1 MTTRHPLGLAL
12 TIRAFPTLLKV
23 GLAEAVAYR
32 AEMVV
37 WMLTTT
43 MPLVNLALWHT
54 VAERGPIG
62 GFGQPQL
69 VAYFLASFVVRQ
81 LTGSWVV
88 WEMNS
93 EIRGGRLSM
102 RLLRPIHPL
111 FAYMAENL
119 AALPMR
125 IAMSVPIMVL
135 AWVLAGGERF
145 NHDPVVW
152 LYAIAATIGAWL
164 IMFLSMAIMG
174 SLAFFMESS
183 TSLVYVW
190 QALFFALSGYLFPLE
205 FLAKHA
211 PGVMNA
217 LHALPF
223 YYQNGFP
230 IELILGHHGRAAAVH
245 GLGVMGLYVLGL
257 FALLQLTW
265 RLGIRRWNA
274 FGA

>member
-1 MTTRHPLGLAL
+1 MSGRAGGLAL
-12 TIRAFPTLLKV
+12 TIRAFPTLLKI

-32 AEMVV
+32 AEMII
-37 WMLTTT
+37 WALTTT

-54 VAERGPIG
+54 VAARGPIG
-62 GFGQPQL
+62 GFGQPEL
-69 VAYFLASFVVRQ
+69 IAYFLASFVVRQ

-88 WEMNS
+88 WEMNG
-93 EIRGGRLSM
+93 EIRSGRLSM

-125 IAMSVPIMVL
+125 MAMSLPVLVL
-135 AWVLAGGERF
+135 AFFLAGASRF
-145 NHDPVVW
+145 NHDPAVW
-152 LYAIAATIGAWL
+152 LMALAAVVGAWM
-164 IMFLSMAIMG
+164 IMFLSMSIMG

-205 FLAKHA
+205 FLQTHA
-211 PGVMNA
+211 PRVMNA

-223 YYQNGFP
+223 YYQSGFP
-230 IELILGHHGRAAAVH
+230 IELILGHHGRTAALH
-245 GLGVMGLYVLGL
+245 GLGVMALYVAGLYGL
-257 FALLQLTW
+257 LALVW
-265 RLGIRRWNA
+265 RAGIRRWNA